1 MKKAFLVSFLV
12 ILFSLISIGC
22 GKEKITESVKEN
34 RASVGSSA
42 SEASLSSSESSDDPL
57 TTKQTSVPTLFI
69 HGYGGTEGSFNGMLS
84 RFKANGHGKKI
95 LTVTVQPDGS
105 VSDNGTWE
113 DQSEKPMIQVLFAD
127 NKNNEWNQADW
138 VKAVLDYLNNTY
150 QIDEVNI
157 VGHSMGG
164 VSSFRYL
171 ITYGS
176 DESLP
181 KVNKFVAIGAPF
193 NDFVTGNEAQ
203 GLDALAQEGP
213 LVSSQRYSEF
223 AAAIQQYPK
232 TTPMLN
238 IVGDLQDG
246 SDGDGTVP
254 LRSGLAI
261 SYLMQINGID
271 YREEIITGPQASHSQ
286 LHENPHVD
294 ELVANFLWVTQ

>member
-1 MKKAFLVSFLV
+1 MKRTFLVSFLV

-22 GKEKITESVKEN
+22 GKEKTTESVKES
-34 RASVGSSA
+34 RVSVGLSS
-42 SEASLSSSESSDDPL
+42 SEASLSSSESSDPL
-57 TTKQTSVPTLFI
+57 TENQTGVPTLFI

-84 RFKANGHGKKI
+84 RFEANGHGKKI

-113 DQSEKPMIQVLFAD
+113 DQTEKPMIQVLFAD
-127 NKNNEWNQADW
+127 NENNEWNQADW
-138 VKAVLDYLNNTY
+138 VKAVLSYLNNTY

-171 ITYGS
+171 VTYGS

-203 GLDALAQEGP
+203 GLDTLTQEGP
-213 LVSSQRYSEF
+213 LVSSQRYSDF
-223 AAAIQQYPK
+223 AAAIQHYPK
-232 TTPMLN
+232 TTPLLN

-254 LRSGLAI
+254 MRSGLAI
-261 SYLMQINGID
+261 SYLMQIKGIN

-286 LHENPHVD
+286 LHENTHVD
-294 ELVANFLWVTQ
+294 ELVAGFLWGSQ